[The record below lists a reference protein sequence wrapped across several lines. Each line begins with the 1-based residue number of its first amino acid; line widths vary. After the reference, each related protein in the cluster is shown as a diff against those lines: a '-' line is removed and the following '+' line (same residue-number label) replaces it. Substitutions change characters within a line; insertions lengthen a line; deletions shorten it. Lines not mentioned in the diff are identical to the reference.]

1 MSPNLVMLVAGYAML
16 MLSYALVARPYKAI
30 HPF

>member
-1 MSPNLVMLVAGYAML
+1 MSPTHVLFAAGYAML
-16 MLSYALVARPYKAI
+16 MLSYALIASPYKAI